1 MNKRNRSKNY
11 KQKQQ
16 LAVFSGLGFEIVGM
30 MIGSVVV
37 GKVIDSYLQTKGI
50 SVVIM
55 IILSLM
61 VWLYHVIY
69 MWEKMKKD
77 NERVDP

>member
-1 MNKRNRSKNY
+1 MKSRKRSKNY

-77 NERVDP
+77 NEHVDP